1 MDGVDAIV
9 FTAGIGENNAA
20 IRSDVC
26 RNMSYLGIELDE
38 EVNAAAR
45 GTITKLNS
53 ERSKVQVYLIP
64 TDEELVI
71 AKDTE
76 SIVKAL

>member
-1 MDGVDAIV
+1 MGREPYQNQ
-9 FTAGIGENNAA
+9 T
-20 IRSDVC
+20 S
-26 RNMSYLGIELDE
+26 LDE

-76 SIVKAL
+76 SIVKALQKATPGLGRRHSAF

>member
-1 MDGVDAIV
+1 
-9 FTAGIGENNAA
+9 
-20 IRSDVC
+20 
-26 RNMSYLGIELDE
+26 MSYLGIELDE